1 VWNVEDQ
8 PQLIGTYAGHQG
20 GMRGIAFLDDVHV
33 VSGGDEKSL
42 VIWDVKKGPVARIPD
57 AHKHPI
63 TDIKVISGAKLVATS
78 GADKTIALWRI
89 ADLLSLVGNRTE
101 KSQK

>member
-1 VWNVEDQ
+1 
-8 PQLIGTYAGHQG
+8 
-20 GMRGIAFLDDVHV
+20 MRGIAFLDEVHV

-42 VIWDVKKGPVARIPD
+42 VIWNIKKGPVARIPD

-63 TDIKVISGAKLVATS
+63 TDIKVIPGAKLVATS

-89 ADLLSLVGNRTE
+89 GDLLSLVGNR
-101 KSQK
+101 SGNNQK